1 MEPKPALAEE
11 IDLPKTGPVESF
23 PVAAEIVPAPTTVE
37 PIKHEPLPEMRVER
51 ESFSEAWARHKRIM
65 DAAKYE
71 TYVAQPVEDNPAEF
85 DEPE

>member
-1 MEPKPALAEE
+1 
-11 IDLPKTGPVESF
+11 
-23 PVAAEIVPAPTTVE
+23 
-37 PIKHEPLPEMRVER
+37 MRVER

-85 DEPE
+85 DEAGK